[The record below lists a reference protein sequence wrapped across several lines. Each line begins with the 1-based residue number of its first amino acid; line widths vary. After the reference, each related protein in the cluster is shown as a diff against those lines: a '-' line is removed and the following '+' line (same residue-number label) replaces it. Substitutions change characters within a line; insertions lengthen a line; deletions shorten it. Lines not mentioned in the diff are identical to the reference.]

1 MTLNEFWQKCKSI
14 AVKFGKKAWE
24 YIKLA
29 KLELIVLVALFV
41 LDLVSKAIIEATMD
55 VGQTV
60 TLIPK
65 FLQFTFCYNDM
76 AAFGSAFGL
85 EKIISPTAIRV
96 IFIIITFIAIGLFS
110 YFMYRNR
117 GKNKLERIALGMIIA
132 GAAGNLVD
140 RLFIGQVRDFVE
152 IVYFGCNIP
161 WAGGTGFAI
170 FNVADASLVIGV
182 ILFLIY
188 IIFLNKAEPEE
199 AAAAPT
205 TDTASTE
212 STAQTE
218 DNVAPTEQKENET
231 AEAKPDA
238 QPSTEE
244 PHEEQPSDAGVKE
257 PHDEEKA

>member
-85 EKIISPTAIRV
+85 EKIIKPEAIRV

-161 WAGGTGFAI
+161 WAGGTSFAI

-205 TDTASTE
+205 TDTAPTE
-212 STAQTE
+212 STVQTE
-218 DNVAPTEQKENET
+218 DNAAAQTEEQQNEKPAAEEPNTEAPS
-231 AEAKPDA
+231 DA
-238 QPSTEE
+238 QPSIEE
-244 PHEEQPSDAGVKE
+244 PHGEQ